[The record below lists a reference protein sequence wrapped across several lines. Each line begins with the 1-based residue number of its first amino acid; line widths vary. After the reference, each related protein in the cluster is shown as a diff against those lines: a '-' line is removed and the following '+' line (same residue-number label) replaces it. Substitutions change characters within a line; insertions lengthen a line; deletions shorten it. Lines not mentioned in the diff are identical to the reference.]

1 MAGTQEKERA
11 RERVGLG
18 ETVFVRGGA
27 CAGMRDRRREREYE
41 RLYSENQHLR
51 DLPRKKNLTRI
62 RVHLTFLGL
71 ILFKGVWSEVFFL
84 GNTNTA
90 I

>member
-1 MAGTQEKERA
+1 MAGTQEKKRE

-41 RLYSENQHLR
+41 RLHSENQHLR
-51 DLPRKKNLTRI
+51 DLPRRDNKNI
-62 RVHLTFLGL
+62 SQEYVY
-71 ILFKGVWSEVFFL
+71 ILPFW
-84 GNTNTA
+84 A
-90 I
+90 